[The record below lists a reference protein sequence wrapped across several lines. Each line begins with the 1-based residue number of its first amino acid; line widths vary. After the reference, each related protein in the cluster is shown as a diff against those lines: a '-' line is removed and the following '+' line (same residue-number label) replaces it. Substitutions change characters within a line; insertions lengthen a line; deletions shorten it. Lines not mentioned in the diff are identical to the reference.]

1 MDEVVAIEGEL
12 NAIVKEVG
20 MKWITSWP
28 ISTLIRYCVC
38 LTLFPK
44 QYEETKEGV
53 MDDNRRTLLQF
64 I

>member
-1 MDEVVAIEGEL
+1 MDYFMTNFNSNSVLYMPNLV
-12 NAIVKEVG
+12 
-20 MKWITSWP
+20 S
-28 ISTLIRYCVC
+28 
-38 LTLFPK
+38 